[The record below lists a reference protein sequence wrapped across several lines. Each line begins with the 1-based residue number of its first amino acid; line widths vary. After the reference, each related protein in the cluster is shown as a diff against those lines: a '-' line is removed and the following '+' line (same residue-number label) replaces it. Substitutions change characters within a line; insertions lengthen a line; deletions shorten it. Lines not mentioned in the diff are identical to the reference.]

1 MTMKISVVIPSF
13 NQAEFIAEAI
23 DSILNQTHPVDEILV
38 VDDAS
43 TDNTRQI
50 IRNQYPSVRL
60 LINKTNQGPSYSRN
74 CGIAAS
80 TSDFV
85 TFLDADDL
93 LPYDKIQWQYEFL
106 IQHPNIDM
114 VAGFGDYFFSDQISK
129 SDRRRA
135 YLEGKPHFN
144 VYLAAFLIRRYVFDR
159 VGMFNVEMRLSE
171 DQDWYMRTR
180 EAGISLHIEE
190 KISLNKRVHNANT
203 TAGIS
208 FKNSGF
214 IHALRNS
221 IRRRENL
228 INNSKLDL

>member
-1 MTMKISVVIPSF
+1 MKIAVVIPSF
-13 NQAEFIAEAI
+13 NQAKFIAEAI
-23 DSILNQTHPVDEILV
+23 DSILNQTHPIDEILV

-43 TDNTRQI
+43 TDNTCQI
-50 IRNQYPSVRL
+50 IRNQFPSVRL

-93 LPYDKIQWQYEFL
+93 LPKDKIEWQYDFL

-114 VAGFGDYFFSDQISK
+114 VAGLGDYFFSDQISK
-129 SDRRRA
+129 NDQRRA
-135 YLEGKPHFN
+135 YLEGNPRFN
-144 VYLAAFLIRRYVFDR
+144 VNLGAFLLRRNVFDR
-159 VGMFNVEMRLSE
+159 VGMFAVEMRLSE

-190 KISLNKRVHNANT
+190 KISLNIRVHDANT
-203 TAGIS
+203 TSGIS

-214 IHALRNS
+214 INALRNS

>member
-1 MTMKISVVIPSF
+1 MKIALVIPSF
-13 NQAEFIAEAI
+13 NQAEFISEAI

-43 TDNTRQI
+43 TDETCEI

-60 LINKTNQGPSYSRN
+60 LVNETNRGPSYSRN
-74 CGIAAS
+74 CGIEAS
-80 TSDFV
+80 TSDFI

-93 LPYDKIQWQYEFL
+93 LPKNKIKWQYDYL

-114 VAGFGDYFFSDQISK
+114 VAGFGDCFFSEQISLH
-129 SDRRRA
+129 DPRRV

-144 VYLAAFLIRRYVFDR
+144 AYLAAFLIRRNVFDL
-159 VGMFNVEMRLSE
+159 VGMFDVEMRLSE

-180 EAGISLHIEE
+180 EAGFTLDIKEIISL
-190 KISLNKRVHNANT
+190 KKRVHVANT
-203 TAGIS
+203 TSGIS

-214 IHALRNS
+214 MTALRNS
-221 IRRRENL
+221 IKRRETL
-228 INNSKLDL
+228 INNS